1 MTQDNLLNV
10 EPDQVQIDEN
20 KDWHTELVGEGRK
33 YKDDKALALSRVHAD
48 RHIAF
53 VEGENAEM
61 REEIL
66 RLKQEVNAGAKLQ
79 ELLDKI
85 DTQQQLTSR
94 EPTPNSNEEMKPA
107 LKLDEVESLVSSKIQ
122 QHEQQRKEQDN
133 FNQVKAKLTERFGS
147 NFKDALKDKSDAL
160 GLSDEE
166 VNTMARK
173 NPNLFIKTFDLN
185 VQGETF
191 QTPPRTSG
199 VFAPKLPQKRNW
211 AYYQD
216 LKKKT
221 GAWDKATRLQMEK
234 DAQALGEAFYEN

>member
-10 EPDQVQIDEN
+10 EPDLVSIDET
-20 KDWHTELVGEGRK
+20 KDWHAELVGEGKK
-33 YKDDKALALSRVHAD
+33 YADEKALALSRVHAD

-53 VEGENAEM
+53 VESENAEM
-61 REEIL
+61 RNEIL
-66 RLKQEVNAGAKLQ
+66 RLKQEANAGAKLQ
-79 ELLDKI
+79 ELLDKL
-85 DTQQQLTSR
+85 DSQQQLTSR
-94 EPTPNSNEEMKPA
+94 EQTPHSNEDIKPA

-122 QHEQQRKEQDN
+122 QHEQQRREQDN
-133 FNQVKAKLTERFGS
+133 YNQVKAKLTERFGN
-147 NFKDALKDKSDAL
+147 NFKTVLKDKSDAL

-185 VQGETF
+185 AQSETF

-199 VFAPKLPQKRNW
+199 IFSPKLPQKRNW
-211 AYYQD
+211 NYYQD